1 MILIIRFLVSKDNVA
16 STRVTM
22 ARKPRGRY
30 GVFNP
35 HTYGVFTPHTIRLV
49 GMSNVPKG
57 DCVVEGDRTYECR
70 QTEGRRRPGVVLH
83 EFVLLQRPSK
93 FIRLGAKQIIS
104 SSTTD
109 KLPTTAFLNLD
120 GKIAVVVLNLTDQDL
135 QAADETQPSSVKVER
150 DWRRCSA
157 SMIASR
163 RRTSSATVALTMR

>member
-1 MILIIRFLVSKDNVA
+1 MFPKEIALLKETELTSADKHKAREDLVLLLQDVI
-16 STRVTM
+16 M
-22 ARKPRGRY
+22 AGTPRGRY

-120 GKIAVVVLNLTDQDL
+120 GKIAVVVLNLTD
-135 QAADETQPSSVKVER
+135 
-150 DWRRCSA
+150 
-157 SMIASR
+157 
-163 RRTSSATVALTMR
+163 